1 MLLEFSDEKVV
12 ATIQIPL
19 KITES
24 DIENIIVDSFE
35 GGSNYWMGVV
45 TTTLGWED
53 RPKGENGVPISQ
65 WATKLILEGK
75 QVQLFDIEDEE
86 DTIHNEEYRLTL
98 NKLLEGIKLNAIE
111 RPFDSDLEN
120 MDATTVDCIIQYA
133 LFNKVVFG

>member
-19 KITES
+19 QITES

-35 GGSNYWMGVV
+35 GGSNYWMGVDN
-45 TTTLGWED
+45 TAPGWED
-53 RPKGENGVPISQ
+53 RPKGKDGVPISQ
-65 WATKLILEGK
+65 WATKLLLEGK

-86 DTIHNEEYRLTL
+86 DTSHNEEYRLNL
-98 NKLLEGIKLNAIE
+98 NKLLEGIKLNATE
-111 RPFDSDLEN
+111 RPFDCNLED
-120 MDATTVDCIIQYA
+120 MDATTVDCIVQYA